1 MLIVINPL
9 LFSLHLKLPV
19 FLVPLPQILIP
30 IHSDVCR
37 VTLIYELVGLPQ
49 YIMLLHLHDTVLQ
62 GLLPLLIVQEL
73 LIKHLVLELLVI
85 LPVGLLFMQLGLVG
99 KGSVLGVKE

>member
-9 LFSLHLKLPV
+9 LLSLHLKLPV
-19 FLVPLPQILIP
+19 FLVPLLQVLIP
-30 IHSDVCR
+30 IHCDVRR
-37 VTLIYELVGLPQ
+37 VTLIYEFVGLTQ

-73 LIKHLVLELLVI
+73 FIKHLVLELLVI
-85 LPVGLLFMQLGLVG
+85 LPVGLLFMELGLVG

>member
-1 MLIVINPL
+1 MLIVIDPL

-19 FLVPLPQILIP
+19 FLIPLLQVLIP
-30 IHSDVCR
+30 IHCDVCR
-37 VTLIYELVGLPQ
+37 VTLIYEFMGLTQ
-49 YIMLLHLHDTVLQ
+49 YIMLLHLHDAVLQ

-73 LIKHLVLELLVI
+73 FIKHLVLELIVI
-85 LPVGLLFMQLGLVG
+85 LPVGLLFMELRLVG